1 MHLLDL
7 LAPTRV
13 RTDVQAS
20 SKKRLL
26 ELAATT
32 LVQPSDDGDLER
44 RIYDSLCARERLGST
59 ALGHGVAIP
68 HGRIADLPTPTAA
81 LLKLNDPLPFE
92 ASDGQPVDLVFAL
105 AVPENFNQ
113 QHLMLLSQLAEMF
126 SDQDLCQRLRETGDS
141 STLYTVLSD
150 WQLAHLA
157 A

>member
-13 RTDVQAS
+13 RADVQAS
-20 SKKRLL
+20 SRKRLL
-26 ELAATT
+26 ELAAAT
-32 LVQPSDDGDLER
+32 LVQPADDAELER

-68 HGRIADLPTPTAA
+68 HGRIPNLPTPTAA
-81 LLKLNDPLPFE
+81 LLKLRDGLAFE
-92 ASDGQPVDLVFAL
+92 ATDGQPVDLVFAL
-105 AVPENFNQ
+105 AVPEQFNQ

-126 SDQDLCQRLRETGDS
+126 SDQALCERLRATNDS
-141 STLYTVLSD
+141 AQLYTTLSD
-150 WQLAHLA
+150 WQLAHTA